1 VGSIIEVKVVRTT
14 RFGAFV
20 EAAEGL
26 SGLVHI
32 SEIAHEYV
40 HRVEDHL
47 RKNDVVK
54 AKVIGIRPDGKVEL
68 SIKQLEE
75 SKKGKVSTAKKRSS
89 DPGFE
94 QMLRE
99 FFKRSEENLND
110 LRNRDKRRA

>member
-1 VGSIIEVKVVRTT
+1 VEV
-14 RFGAFV
+14 
-20 EAAEGL
+20 AEGL

-47 RKNDVVK
+47 RKNDVVR
-54 AKVIGIRPDGKVEL
+54 AKVIGIKPDGKIEL

-75 SKKGKVSTAKKRSS
+75 STKRKVSTKKRSS
-89 DPGFE
+89 NPGFE